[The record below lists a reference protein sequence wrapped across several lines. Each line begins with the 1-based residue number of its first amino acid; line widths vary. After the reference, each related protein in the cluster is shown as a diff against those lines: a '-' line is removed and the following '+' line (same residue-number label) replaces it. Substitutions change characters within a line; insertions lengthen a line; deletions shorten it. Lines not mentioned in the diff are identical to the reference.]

1 MGLFDRKVKEIELRE
16 EESVNLA
23 KATSDKAV
31 DVIKE
36 LSGKRLAK
44 ERLVI
49 DNLIVF
55 SNASGGT
62 GTSTLLSNVAYEATR
77 RGQKVLIIDLNI
89 MYPTQHTYLN
99 IQQQLEKPD
108 LVGYLLGKDSLS
120 DAIDTTNEI
129 NIMFANNRTLAD
141 DINCNDKVP
150 IENFKELCSKV
161 RQFYD
166 LVLIDCPNRI
176 DNMLSNTAFYLAD
189 AIYLVWDEGIGSIIN
204 TDKMRRNM
212 AFSGIDSFTKMRV
225 IMNKRTS
232 IRYSDYPFKKMNLEL
247 VEVLP
252 FDPDIIDNSLRG
264 QIFCDKG
271 ASKAKNAIE
280 FAVKCGELT
289 ESILKIAGLISEQ

>member
-141 DINCNDKVP
+141 DINCNDMIDTKRKNIFEQP
-150 IENFKELCSKV
+150 YRKKGKQ
-161 RQFYD
+161 RFYS
-166 LVLIDCPNRI
+166 
-176 DNMLSNTAFYLAD
+176 LSA
-189 AIYLVWDEGIGSIIN
+189 
-204 TDKMRRNM
+204 
-212 AFSGIDSFTKMRV
+212 
-225 IMNKRTS
+225 
-232 IRYSDYPFKKMNLEL
+232 
-247 VEVLP
+247 
-252 FDPDIIDNSLRG
+252 
-264 QIFCDKG
+264 
-271 ASKAKNAIE
+271 
-280 FAVKCGELT
+280 
-289 ESILKIAGLISEQ
+289 